1 MNPFSMVV
9 AIVLIVTAGRVLMH
23 MRDRSRGAAP
33 QAAVDSAETMRLRQE
48 VGQLKERVQVLERV
62 ITDNRS
68 SADLVSEIERL
79 RDR

>member
-23 MRDRSRGAAP
+23 MRDRSRGTAP

-68 SADLVSEIERL
+68 SVDLVSEIERL